1 MSDRSLIVLSP
12 DLQLSFYNQ
21 LKIISEQYLSLALTD
36 TILKMDIERVDGELL
51 KFVSKNIIRKVAGW
65 GLRGERI
72 FPVPC
77 ILEANP
83 FLLGYYRLLF
93 GFSQK
98 QFYQSNIFGKFKGLE
113 EKGIIST
120 SCSDDILWLC
130 KCLIKTGECFVSGI
144 SNCSDDIIHDLQ
156 LLTIGPQLRGGR
168 NKTLGKVA
176 TEAVFTLIQRI
187 VSPYIRNADPKNIEI
202 MNDSGRKITIA
213 FSSDP
218 DISIS
223 EQALTGQHP
232 LVSIEIKGGTDY
244 SNIHN
249 RLGEAEKSHQNA
261 KSSGFHQFWTI
272 LNIDIDDSISYQES
286 PTTTYFFP
294 LHRIKEEGSKEYI
307 RFREILFLTLGIH

>member
-1 MSDRSLIVLSP
+1 MNDNSFVVLIP
-12 DLQLSFYNQ
+12 DLQISFFNQ
-21 LKIISEQYLSLALTD
+21 LKLISGQYLSQALTN
-36 TILKMDIERVDGELL
+36 TILKLDIECIDTELRNY
-51 KFVSKNIIRKVAGW
+51 VPKNSIGKVAGW

-77 ILEANP
+77 ILRSNP

-98 QFYQSNIFGKFKGLE
+98 QFYQSDNFGRFKALE
-113 EKGIIST
+113 EKGIISS
-120 SCSDDILWLC
+120 SCSDDIIWLC
-130 KCLIKTGECFVSGI
+130 NCLIKTGEYFVSGI
-144 SNCSDDIIHDLQ
+144 SQCDDSIIRDLQ

-168 NKTLGKVA
+168 NTTVGKVA
-176 TEAVFTLIQRI
+176 TEDVFNLIKSI
-187 VSPYIRNADPKNIEI
+187 VSPYISNTGPRNIEI
-202 MNDSGRKITIA
+202 LNDSGRKITIA

-223 EQALTGQHP
+223 EESKNGPHP

-261 KSSGFHQFWTI
+261 KLSGFHQFWTI
-272 LNIDIDDSISYQES
+272 LNTDIDDSVAYQES

-294 LHRIKEEGSKEYI
+294 LHRIKVNNSAEYV

>member
-1 MSDRSLIVLSP
+1 MTEKPLIVLSP
-12 DLQLSFYNQ
+12 DLQISFLYQ
-21 LKIISEQYLSLALTD
+21 LKSISDQYLSQALTS
-36 TILKMDIERVDGELL
+36 TILKVDIECVDRELRL
-51 KFVSKNIIRKVAGW
+51 HVSKNSIRKVAGW

-77 ILEANP
+77 ILHSNP
-83 FLLGYYRLLF
+83 FLLGYYRLLY

-98 QFYQSNIFGKFKGLE
+98 QFYLHDAFGRFKGLE
-113 EKGIIST
+113 EKGIVSAN
-120 SCSDDILWLC
+120 CSPDIPWLC
-130 KCLIKTGECFVSGI
+130 NCLIKTGETFVSGI
-144 SNCSDDIIHDLQ
+144 SNCSDDVIRDLQ

-168 NKTLGKVA
+168 NTTLGKVA
-176 TEAVFTLIQRI
+176 TEDVFTLIKSI
-187 VSPYIRNADPKNIEI
+187 VSPYISNADIKNIEI
-202 MNDSGRKITIA
+202 LNDSGRKITIA

-223 EQALTGQHP
+223 EESVTGKHP

-294 LHRIKEEGSKEYI
+294 LHRIKVEGSKEYI